1 MEDSELSLPQVISE
15 YVCMQ
20 FYIHHCY
27 GHICW
32 TWKKKHFL
40 HPHRPLFNLFFYLLV
55 ALNSMWNLN
64 FLTRNRTRAPE
75 LAAWHLNDWTT
86 REVSCLWELIFTF
99 FMLPWLTSQVHRFQ
113 SATNPPDAKP
123 RSVYISLFS
132 LKDHLTAFYKISY
145 WTLDTVWL
153 LPSHDLQQLTYQ

>member
-1 MEDSELSLPQVISE
+1 M
-15 YVCMQ
+15 YVCNYT
-20 FYIHHCY
+20 YITVM
-27 GHICW
+27 GISFGLEK
-32 TWKKKHFL
+32 KKKHFL

-86 REVSCLWELIFTF
+86 REVSLWELIFTF